1 MGLSNGEIAGISI
14 GGVLIIITVFYI
26 NTKIKDNTIAN
37 DKIYRRSNKKVLQK
51 YQNIDNNLQEIK
63 NSNTKNKIELEEVL
77 KNSDENKK
85 REEELRKRMKKQQ
98 DVIDYTKEADKNK
111 KMAEDLVRRQIVE
124 EKAEYF

>member
-26 NTKIKDNTIAN
+26 NTKIKENTIAN

-63 NSNTKNKIELEEVL
+63 NNNTRNKIELEEVL

-85 REEELRKRMKKQQ
+85 REEELKKRMRKQQ
-98 DVIDYTKEADKNK
+98 DVINYTKEADNNK
-111 KMAEDLVRRQIVE
+111 RIAEDLVRKQLVE